1 MTKKQ
6 KKVLIRIIVAAV
18 LIIALQFSPIRGI
31 YQIYLLYGAVSG
43 NRIRRTA
50 QSNQGYSEQTGI

>member
-6 KKVLIRIIVAAV
+6 KKVLIRIIIAAV
-18 LIIALQFSPIRGI
+18 LIIAFSFLPLEG
-31 YQIYLLYGAVSG
+31 YTQIYLLYGAVSG

-50 QSNQGYSEQTGI
+50 

>member
-18 LIIALQFSPIRGI
+18 LDHCIQFSPIRGI

-50 QSNQGYSEQTGI
+50 